1 MVCQRRGDARDLN
14 LHRSDNTDHVRNPLF
29 RGCFQSAPIIPHKAR
44 AVDFHLLRV
53 PIILL
58 FLCCFYLKR
67 FLHKGAERIGVS
79 LLKAVLADKV
89 RIALAE
95 IHIEIFIRL
104 IHAAD
109 LEIRVQVRSL

>member
-1 MVCQRRGDARDLN
+1 ML
-14 LHRSDNTDHVRNPLF
+14 LLL
-29 RGCFQSAPIIPHKAR
+29 KAL
-44 AVDFHLLRV
+44 AEL
-53 PIILL
+53 
-58 FLCCFYLKR
+58 

-95 IHIEIFIRL
+95 IHIEIVIRL